1 MHLSLLLLLLYF
13 CFTIDGLLIPHTSQ
27 LSCLYISRYHHL
39 ISSSNVIVLPVTAT
53 AVHHRTRSP
62 LYYRST
68 QAPEVLKG
76 SSFSR
81 LSLFSD
87 EETIEF
93 SSSVQFLLK
102 AALLGAITGFTVH
115 LFKYLISLELTLFY
129 ENLAAVLPKPVL
141 YWPFIICKHSLLSD
155 LLLVIT
161 LSIIT
166 YDRSGLRLTW
176 CISSSILERRCIEQ
190 WSGLHCEE
198 LSLPTT
204 SACRT

>member
-1 MHLSLLLLLLYF
+1 MHILQLFLFVCYTSI
-13 CFTIDGLLIPHTSQ
+13 CIDGLLIPHQCS
-27 LSCLYISRYHHL
+27 LCISRHHHHL
-39 ISSSNVIVLPVTAT
+39 ISSSNVVVVLPTITT
-53 AVHHRTRSP
+53 AVHHHSRST
-62 LYYRST
+62 LYYRPT
-68 QAPEVLKG
+68 QQAPPVVLSKG

-141 YWPFIICKHSLLSD
+141 YWPFIICKLSLLSG
-155 LLLVIT
+155 LLCI
-161 LSIIT
+161 
-166 YDRSGLRLTW
+166 YD
-176 CISSSILERRCIEQ
+176 ISWQ
-190 WSGLHCEE
+190 Y
-198 LSLPTT
+198 
-204 SACRT
+204 